1 MRMFTVADSSTIA
14 ALGYDGTTRELRVT
28 FKGSAKKPE
37 TTTYAFAPVP
47 PELVGLFFGAE
58 SLGAFF
64 QRGIRPRFQGNKLAG
79 PGMQAPLAVAVG
91 GDRSSTDELEHRPI
105 G

>member
-1 MRMFTVADSSTIA
+1 MFTVTDSSTIA

-28 FKGSAKKPE
+28 FKGSVKKPE
-37 TTTYAFAPVP
+37 QTTYAFAPVP

-64 QRGIRPRFQGNKLAG
+64 QRGIRPRFQGNKLA
-79 PGMQAPLAVAVG
+79 PGAAPPAVSDGASSSAPPM
-91 GDRSSTDELEHRPI
+91 GDDGENLPA